1 MNPNPTSVL
10 VIDDNADLAENI
22 GEILEDLGVDVH
34 LAKDAQAAL
43 DAFDRRR
50 WSLVVT
56 DVRMPGLDGLELLS
70 LIKERSPGTPVLVM
84 TGYADR
90 DTVVRAHESGAL
102 AVVNKPLDLDALIEL
117 IERVAEADKAVLV
130 VEDDIALVG
139 NLTDILC
146 EERGVLPHPATSVAL
161 ARKLAASIDFQV
173 ALIDLRLPD
182 GDGMA
187 LAQELL
193 HREDGSQRSIIIM
206 TGFPEQLEQLREAAS
221 AQGLDSNAKLVV
233 LTKPFPVPHLLEQ
246 LREMV

>member
-1 MNPNPTSVL
+1 MSASPISVL

-22 GEILEDLGVDVH
+22 GEILEDVGVDVH
-34 LAKDAQAAL
+34 LARDADAAL
-43 DAFDRRR
+43 EAFDRRS

-56 DVRMPGLDGLELLS
+56 DVRMPGVDGIELLS

-90 DTVVRAHESGAL
+90 DTVTRAHESGAL
-102 AVVNKPLDLDALIEL
+102 AVVNKPLDLDALINL
-117 IERVAEADKAVLV
+117 IERVAEAEKPVLV
-130 VEDDIALVG
+130 VEDDVALVG

-161 ARKLAASIDFQV
+161 ARKLAASIDFEV

-182 GDGMA
+182 GDGLA
-187 LAQELL
+187 LARELL
-193 HREDGSQRSIIIM
+193 HRDDGTPRSVIIM
-206 TGFPEQLEQLREAAS
+206 TGYPEQLDELREAVGES
-221 AQGLDSNAKLVV
+221 DDLDSKLVV
-233 LTKPFPVPHLLEQ
+233 LTKPFPVPRLIER